1 MGLVKNLK
9 NIEIS
14 THINTKENLNMK
26 TELHLLCMVIFGI
39 LFSGCAT
46 MIDGAKQKVWLMAQ
60 DRQSVVATIGKEKV
74 QLPAE
79 VELPRKGVLIEVLE
93 VDNAGYKDSRVHSSS
108 IGATIANQ
116 SVASRI
122 SSGIGG
128 AIFIIPINLIPKI
141 VDGISGAAYQYGN
154 GQLIIPVYPQ
164 KCNIK

>member
-1 MGLVKNLK
+1 MGLVKKLK
-9 NIEIS
+9 KHRN
-14 THINTKENLNMK
+14 INTKENLNMK
-26 TELHLLCMVIFGI
+26 TELHLLYMVIFGI

-46 MIDGAKQKVWLMAQ
+46 MIDGANQKVWLMAQ

-79 VELPRKGVLIEVLE
+79 VELPRKGVLIEVLA

-116 SVASRI
+116 SVARRI
-122 SSGIGG
+122 STGIGG
-128 AIFIIPINLIPKI
+128 VIFIIPINLIPNI
-141 VDGISGAAYQYGN
+141 VDAISGAAYQYGN
-154 GQLIIPVYPQ
+154 EQLIIPVYPQ